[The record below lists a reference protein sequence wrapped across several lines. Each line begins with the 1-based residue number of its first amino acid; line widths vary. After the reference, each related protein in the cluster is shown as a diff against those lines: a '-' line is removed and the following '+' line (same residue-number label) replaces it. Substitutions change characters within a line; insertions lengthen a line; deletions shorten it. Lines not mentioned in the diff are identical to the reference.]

1 MTHQPDDRHPEDP
14 ATGSSEGE
22 PALTDDAVWE
32 SIIAHYGDRPDMFDA
47 PETEPGPGTAVEPRV
62 PVVEPVG
69 TDPPRRSVFDRSFVD
84 SQPVEDPGELNSAAS
99 WDDEGHFVPPPPP
112 PLPVLEPRR
121 RLAWAGM
128 FGAPFLMLLAVVFGW
143 TYPAWFM
150 AMLVASFVGGFIY
163 LVATMSRVRGDWP
176 DDNGAVV

>member
-1 MTHQPDDRHPEDP
+1 MTHQPDDRQPEDP
-14 ATGSSEGE
+14 ATGPSEVE
-22 PALTDDAVWE
+22 PAPTDDAVWE
-32 SIIAHYGDRPDMFDA
+32 SIIANYGDRPDLSD
-47 PETEPGPGTAVEPRV
+47 
-62 PVVEPVG
+62 PVVEPVQ
-69 TDPPRRSVFDRSFVD
+69 TPAAEPVEPKPVETRNIFDRSFID
-84 SQPVEDPGELNSAAS
+84 SQRVDNSSGELNTVAS

-128 FGAPFLMLLAVVFGW
+128 FGGPFLMLLAVVFGW
-143 TYPAWFM
+143 AYPDWFM